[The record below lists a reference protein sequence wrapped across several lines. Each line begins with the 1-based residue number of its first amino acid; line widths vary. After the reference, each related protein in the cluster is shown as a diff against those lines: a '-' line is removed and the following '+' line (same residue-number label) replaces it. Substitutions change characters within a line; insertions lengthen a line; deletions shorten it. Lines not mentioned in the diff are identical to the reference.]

1 MATRRTFLAAL
12 ATGGPLGAGAIGSP
26 LSGNT
31 QPPREIGFTQLRTN
45 LPGGRHANTRTMR
58 AMIAGLDGSAPKA
71 IAGDLAKGPDHWTQF
86 AGWSPDG
93 RKAIILQGWQSPENA
108 LWEEENKSFRFQA
121 ESRLLDCWLVDL
133 ETGKRESPTATGR
146 VSFYN
151 SGLFYW
157 PNEPGKLGFTAL
169 IHGESRPFQMDLDGG
184 NKRDLSAGKNGFTYG
199 FSGSPDGKRIAY
211 HKDYQVYVAGADG
224 HGAVQVKTGNPFNF
238 GPTWSVDSQWL
249 LFVSGQHHNCH
260 PHLAR
265 ADGGGVRKLA
275 DRGGYR
281 GVTQFLDVFDF
292 HDGSSDTPCWAADG
306 QSVFFTSQV
315 GDAVE
320 LHRARLDGT
329 VERLTRSA
337 PGTWHYHPT
346 PLPSGGWLAYG
357 SRRNG
362 IRQIIARE
370 LETGRETQLT
380 QMATGHGALWP
391 HWRPGQ

>member
-1 MATRRTFLAAL
+1 MATRRTFLATL
-12 ATGGPLGAGAIGSP
+12 ATGAPLGSACGAP
-26 LSGNT
+26 PSGT
-31 QPPREIGFTQLRTN
+31 AQPPREIGFTQLRTN

-58 AMIAGLDGSAPKA
+58 AMLSRLDGTAPRPV
-71 IAGDLAKGPDHWTQF
+71 GEDLVTGPDHWTQF

-93 RKAIILQGWQSPENA
+93 RKAIILQGWQNPANA
-108 LWEEENKSFRFQA
+108 IWEEEHKTFRFQA
-121 ESRLLDCWLVDL
+121 DSRLLDCWLVDL
-133 ETGKRESPTATGR
+133 ETGKRESPTANAR

-151 SGLFYW
+151 SGLFFW

-169 IHGESRPFQMDLDGG
+169 IGGESRPFQMDLNGG

-211 HKDYQVYVAGADG
+211 HKDYQVYVADADG
-224 HGAVQVKTGNPFNF
+224 HNPVQVKTGNPFNF
-238 GPTWSVDSQWL
+238 GPAWSSDSRWV
-249 LFVSGQHHNCH
+249 LFVSGEHHRCH

-265 ADGGGVRKLA
+265 ADGSGVRKLA

-306 QSVFFTSQV
+306 QTVFYTAQV
-315 GDAVE
+315 GDSVE
-320 LHRARLDGT
+320 LHRARPDGSI
-329 VERLTRSA
+329 ERLTRSA

-346 PLPSGGWLAYG
+346 PLPTGGWLAYG
-357 SRRNG
+357 SMRWG

-370 LETGRETQLT
+370 LETGGEIQVTHLAKGQ
-380 QMATGHGALWP
+380 GAMWP
-391 HWRPGQ
+391 HWRPGL